1 MRSMLKVVKVEV
13 RYGGIPIIHDVSLEV
28 KQGEL
33 VAVVGSN
40 GAGKSTLLKTI
51 AGALHPT
58 KGSITFDDVLINR
71 LATPDIVRLGITYIP
86 EARLIFGPLSVEEN
100 LKLGA
105 HIIKDHAVIS
115 RNLDFVYDL
124 FPRLKERRQQASGTL
139 SGGEQQMLAIG
150 RGLMSNPKLLMLDE
164 PSLGLMPK
172 LVDEM
177 LEAVAKLR
185 TIGMTI
191 LLVEQNVFESLEIA
205 DRGYVLQT
213 GRTILDGTGKELL
226 NTESI
231 KKAFLGL

>member
-1 MRSMLKVVKVEV
+1 MLKVTEIEV
-13 RYGGIPIIHDVSLEV
+13 RYSGVPIIHDVSLEV

-40 GAGKSTLLKTI
+40 GSGKSTLLKTI

-58 KGSITFDDVLINR
+58 KGSIEFENRTINR
-71 LATPDIVRLGITYIP
+71 LSTPDIVRLGITYIP
-86 EARLIFGPLSVEEN
+86 EARLIFGPLTVEEN
-100 LKLGA
+100 LELGA
-105 HIIKDHAVIS
+105 YTIKDEVIVKK
-115 RNLDFVYDL
+115 NLDFVYGL
-124 FPRLKERRQQASGTL
+124 FPRLKERRLQLSGTL

-185 TIGMTI
+185 DMGMTI
-191 LLVEQNVFESLEIA
+191 LLVEQNVFESLELA
-205 DRGYVLQT
+205 NRGYVLQT
-213 GRTILDGTGKELL
+213 GRTILEGTGKELL

>member
-105 HIIKDHAVIS
+105 YIIKDHAVIS

>member
-1 MRSMLKVVKVEV
+1 VRSMLKVVKVEV

-71 LATPDIVRLGITYIP
+71 LTTPDIVRLGITYIP

-105 HIIKDHAVIS
+105 YIIKDHAVIS

-124 FPRLKERRQQASGTL
+124 FPRLKERREQASGTL

-213 GRTILDGTGKELL
+213 GKTILDGTGKELL

>member
-13 RYGGIPIIHDVSLEV
+13 CYGGIPIIHDVSLEV

-71 LATPDIVRLGITYIP
+71 LTTPDIVRLGITYIP

-105 HIIKDHAVIS
+105 YIIKDHAVIS

-213 GRTILDGTGKELL
+213 GKTILDGTGKELL

>member
-1 MRSMLKVVKVEV
+1 MLKVTEIEV
-13 RYGGIPIIHDVSLEV
+13 RYSGVPIIHDVSLEV

-40 GAGKSTLLKTI
+40 GSGKSTLLKTI

-58 KGSITFDDVLINR
+58 RGSIEFENRTINR
-71 LATPDIVRLGITYIP
+71 LSTPDIVRLGITYIP
-86 EARLIFGPLSVEEN
+86 EARLIFGPLTVEEN
-100 LKLGA
+100 LELGA
-105 HIIKDHAVIS
+105 YTIKDEVIVKK
-115 RNLDFVYDL
+115 NLDFVYGL
-124 FPRLKERRQQASGTL
+124 FPRLKERRLQLSGTL

-185 TIGMTI
+185 DMGMTI
-191 LLVEQNVFESLEIA
+191 LLVEQNVFESLELA
-205 DRGYVLQT
+205 NRGYVLQT
-213 GRTILDGTGKELL
+213 GRTILEGTGKELL

>member
-13 RYGGIPIIHDVSLEV
+13 CYGGIPIIHDVSLEV

-105 HIIKDHAVIS
+105 YIIKDHAVIS

-213 GRTILDGTGKELL
+213 GKTILDGTGKELL